1 MCGIAGLINNDLGR
15 EQALQRMLDALAH
28 RGPDG
33 VGMHH
38 DALATL
44 GHRRLSIIDLE
55 GGQQPL
61 YNADRSLVLICNGEI
76 YNFRELRRNLEQDGY
91 RFQTHSDCEVILGL
105 YERYGDNLL
114 AHLRGMFA
122 FALWDVKQK
131 RLLAARDHLGQK
143 PFFYSFGEQGFAFA
157 SEIKA
162 LRALDRRRQRMNIA
176 ALDQYLGLRL
186 IDAPLTMFEGI
197 HKLPPGHLLTFQPG
211 FEPQVRRYWRLTQ
224 EPKLT
229 GSEESLLD
237 ELEAKLEQTLR
248 LHLESDVPVGAFL
261 SGGMDSSLLVAI
273 LARKLKVKQLPTFT
287 MGLSYQRFDEAPA
300 ARAVAKLFNTDHH
313 EERVQ
318 PQIAT
323 YLPDLVWAL
332 DEPSDPLSLCTWLLA
347 KFTRQHV
354 KVVIGG
360 DGGDELFGGY
370 DRYYGNLYAAH
381 YSRLPESL
389 RRKVLAPA
397 MAMIPESGWYK
408 SLGHQLRW
416 LHRLSFHSGAER
428 YAASLNYFY
437 FDPAQR
443 RQLYTNE
450 VLQRWPNLDAEAA
463 IRRPY
468 EEAHGDALDRM
479 LYADSLVRLPNHP
492 VMITDRI
499 CMAHGL
505 EARSPFMDHELASFA
520 ARLPAAMKVRGASL
534 RYIQRKLAARYLPPE
549 IVDRPKQG
557 FSSALPYLLQT
568 EYARLYRICL
578 RQSQLV
584 HDRVLDR
591 QAIAR
596 LVDEHTSKRADHGNR
611 LWLLINAEI
620 WYRMCILGQSKEDLR
635 RELTADE
642 HGTRRAG

>member
-1 MCGIAGLINNDLGR
+1 MCGIAGLINSDPGR

-33 VGMHH
+33 AGVYH
-38 DALATL
+38 DGFATL
-44 GHRRLSIIDLE
+44 GHRRLSIIDLD
-55 GGQQPL
+55 GGKQPL
-61 YNADRSLVLICNGEI
+61 YSADRSLVLICNGEI
-76 YNFRELRRNLEQDGY
+76 YNYRELRRVLEQDGY
-91 RFQTHSDCEVILGL
+91 RFLTNSDCEVILAL

-114 AHLRGMFA
+114 SHLRGMFA
-122 FALWDVKQK
+122 FALWDVKGR

-143 PFFYSFGEQGFAFA
+143 PFFYSSGKQGFAFA

-162 LRALDRRRQRMNIA
+162 LRALDRRRQRMNVA

-197 HKLPPGHLLTFQPG
+197 HKLPPGHLLVYQPG
-211 FEPQVRRYWRLTQ
+211 LEPQVRRYWRLTH
-224 EPKLT
+224 EPKLA

-237 ELEAKLEQTLR
+237 ELEARLEQTLR

-261 SGGMDSSLLVAI
+261 SGGMDSSLLVAM
-273 LARKLKVKQLPTFT
+273 LARKLNVKQLPTFT
-287 MGLSYQRFDEAPA
+287 MGLSYHRFDEAPA
-300 ARAVAKLFNTDHH
+300 ARQVAKLFNTEHH
-313 EERVQ
+313 EEQVQ
-318 PQIAT
+318 PEIAAH
-323 YLPDLVWAL
+323 LPDLVWAL
-332 DEPSDPLSLCTWLLA
+332 DEPSDPLSLCTWMLA

-370 DRYYGNLYAAH
+370 DRYYGNLYATH
-381 YSRLPESL
+381 YGRLPESL

-416 LHRLSFHSGAER
+416 LHHLSFHSGGER

-437 FDPAQR
+437 FDQAR
-443 RQLYTNE
+443 RRELYTPE
-450 VLQRWPNLDAEAA
+450 VQQRWPDLDAEAA

-468 EEAHGDALDRM
+468 EEAGGGDLDRM

-520 ARLPAAMKVRGASL
+520 ARLPASMKVRGATL

-549 IVDRPKQG
+549 ILDRPKQG
-557 FSSALPYLLQT
+557 FSSALPYLLQA

-578 RQSQLV
+578 QQSHLV
-584 HDRVLDR
+584 QDRILDR
-591 QAIAR
+591 HAIAR
-596 LVDEHTSKRADHGNR
+596 LVEEHTSRRADHGNR

-620 WYRMCILGQSKEDLR
+620 WYRMCILGHDKEDLR

-642 HGTRRAG
+642 HDTRRAG